1 MVHSLSIRRRQ
12 LTQDLKYKRF
22 CSIFTDE
29 SGPQLFMV
37 VHPLLRYTLHL
48 IWGILQYCILFCIY
62 HVELICKGLQIYFA
76 RVQYWNVFLVV
87 STPEVFFKCFK
98 VKTTQTIRGNSE
110 NKRSKRFYLE
120 NQSTVLY
127 KLVSCNSMYYF
138 FVTYVKRAQDSY
150 NKQSTQNGF

>member
-29 SGPQLFMV
+29 SGPQFFMV

-48 IWGILQYCILFCIY
+48 IRGILLYCILFCIY
-62 HVELICKGLQIYFA
+62 HVELICKSLQIYFA
-76 RVQYWNVFLVV
+76 RVQYRNVFLVV
-87 STPEVFFKCFK
+87 PEVFFLCFK
-98 VKTTQTIRGNSE
+98 DKITQTIRGNSE
-110 NKRSKRFYLE
+110 NKRSKRFYLD

-127 KLVSCNSMYYF
+127 KLVSCNSMYYL